1 MKHTFNR
8 LARGVKLQVGHIYTA
23 VTSSLDNLTDKAG
36 TSDGVVVNQMAAPDG
51 PFTVH
56 HRSRDLLRVHCA
68 RSRFP
73 IHGMA
78 VHRSPRS
85 RDIRSPFTAFPDT

>member
-36 TSDGVVVNQMAAPDG
+36 TSDGVVVNQMAAPDL
-51 PFTVH
+51 
-56 HRSRDLLRVHCA
+56 SL
-68 RSRFP
+68 
-73 IHGMA
+73 IH
-78 VHRSPRS
+78 
-85 RDIRSPFTAFPDT
+85 I